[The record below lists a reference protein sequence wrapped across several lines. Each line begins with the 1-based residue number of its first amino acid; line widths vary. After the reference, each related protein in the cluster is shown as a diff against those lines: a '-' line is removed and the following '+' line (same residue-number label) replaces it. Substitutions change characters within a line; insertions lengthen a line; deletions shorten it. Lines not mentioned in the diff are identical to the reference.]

1 MTVTFFGHR
10 DAPQN
15 IQFALREILVNL
27 IKHNNADLFYV
38 GNQGGF
44 DFIVRKTLK
53 ELQGEFPDIRY
64 YVVLAYM
71 PEQKKEFDLS
81 DYSDTIYP
89 DGLESTPP
97 RFAIAKRNQWMIKQA
112 DIVITYVNYIV
123 GGAAKYK
130 ELAEKKGKR
139 VININV

>member
-10 DAPQN
+10 DASQN
-15 IQFALREILVNL
+15 IQSALKEILVNL

-38 GNQGGF
+38 GNQGKF

-53 ELQGEFPDIRY
+53 ELQIEFPYIRY

-71 PEQKKEFDLS
+71 PEQKKEFDMS

-112 DIVITYVNYIV
+112 DIVVTYVNYIV

-130 ELAEKKGKR
+130 ELAEKKGKT
-139 VININV
+139 VINIKA